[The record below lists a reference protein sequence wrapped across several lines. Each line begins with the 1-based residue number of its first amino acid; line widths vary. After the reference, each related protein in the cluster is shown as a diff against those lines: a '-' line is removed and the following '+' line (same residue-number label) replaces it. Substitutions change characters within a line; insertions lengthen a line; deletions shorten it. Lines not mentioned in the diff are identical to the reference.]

1 MGYTTSTVHGI
12 EVPDSAEAN
21 NVPEDI
27 GKVVTAL
34 EGGSIIRRLS
44 QAQIDAL
51 TGPQKPAGLVVFN
64 TTTQTLQVSN
74 GSTLT
79 DVGPALHAIGVR
91 TASSQT
97 VPTSASV
104 TVSYSSE
111 ADPSN
116 LLSGGVV
123 TVPVGGLWMVAGS
136 VLVTSTAATWFRAA
150 LVKGTVWSTDTL
162 PQRRAITELP
172 SGETTYRGY
181 ANISGLF
188 VAAAGDTFEFDVAN
202 ESSSVAQSIT
212 QARFSVVKVG

>member
-1 MGYTTSTVHGI
+1 MSSPSTIHGI
-12 EVPDSAEAN
+12 PIPDGGDDNDSVAA
-21 NVPEDI
+21 I
-27 GKVVTAL
+27 GAVIAAL
-34 EGGSIIRRLS
+34 EGGSITRRLTG
-44 QAQIDAL
+44 AQISAL
-51 TGPQKPAGLVVFN
+51 TGPQKPAGLVVYN
-64 TTTQTLQVSN
+64 TTTNALQVSD
-74 GSTLT
+74 GSSFT

-111 ADPSN
+111 TDPSN

>member
-1 MGYTTSTVHGI
+1 MSSPSTIHGI
-12 EVPDSAEAN
+12 PIPDGGDDNDSVAA
-21 NVPEDI
+21 I
-27 GKVVTAL
+27 GAVIAAL
-34 EGGSIIRRLS
+34 EGGSIIRRLTG
-44 QAQIDAL
+44 AQISAL
-51 TGPQKPAGLVVFN
+51 TGPQKPAGLVVYN
-64 TTTQTLQVSN
+64 TTTNALQVSD
-74 GSTLT
+74 GSSFT

-111 ADPSN
+111 TDPSN